1 MSFQT
6 KENVTFVQEQLGLT
20 VDNIN
25 IIQDALTKAQAT
37 CEATDEQ
44 RIKNAID
51 IVNKASGELGT
62 PNRVPALVASEGE
75 SSTSD
80 TTSENDS
87 ENRSDTEAKKKRLKK
102 RKNKKK
108 T

>member
-51 IVNKASGELGT
+51 IVNKASDELGT

-87 ENRSDTEAKKKRLKK
+87 ENRSDIEAKKRD
-102 RKNKKK
+102 
-108 T
+108 